1 MAVTREGRQPLC
13 AVWPVAALPVVSEA
27 IANGA
32 HPPTWRVL
40 EQLSAVAVH
49 FDRPETFANLN
60 TREDLQ
66 HFEAAFSAG
75 AAQ

>member
-1 MAVTREGRQPLC
+1 
-13 AVWPVAALPVVSEA
+13 VSEA